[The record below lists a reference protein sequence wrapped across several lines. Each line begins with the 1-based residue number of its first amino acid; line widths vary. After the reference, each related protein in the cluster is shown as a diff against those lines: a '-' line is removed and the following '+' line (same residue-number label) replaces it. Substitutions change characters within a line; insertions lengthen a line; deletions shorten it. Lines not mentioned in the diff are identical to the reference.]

1 MHACSVFVCL
11 SVSRS
16 PTKLL
21 WTEKERHEKGMHCS
35 FSIALFALI
44 DYCPLQRRRHTII
57 YLVCAIYWRRSREG
71 VFSCLFS
78 ACFLCRSIFFI
89 PFFQCRF
96 IHSFVQS
103 FISFIF
109 CCYKKANS
117 QFFSCDA
124 YKMPPPPSLVLSIG
138 GVISSLY

>member
-1 MHACSVFVCL
+1 MHACSAFVCL

-44 DYCPLQRRRHTII
+44 DYCPLQKQQQQRRHTII
-57 YLVCAIYWRRSREG
+57 YLVCAIYWRRSRKG

-78 ACFLCRSIFFI
+78 ACFLCRSIFLFL
-89 PFFQCRF
+89 FFGAVF
-96 IHSFVQS
+96 YLFVR
-103 FISFIF
+103 
-109 CCYKKANS
+109 
-117 QFFSCDA
+117 
-124 YKMPPPPSLVLSIG
+124 SIVHFVHFLLLQKSEFTILFLWRLQNATAAVAG
-138 GVISSLY
+138 AIDWRGN